1 MVDEDAFR
9 AEGLFLESFPFFF
22 FFFYFGA
29 FRFKFISGIWN
40 IRCVTSNS

>member
-9 AEGLFLESFPFFF
+9 AEGLFLESFPFF

>member
-22 FFFYFGA
+22 YFGA
-29 FRFKFISGIWN
+29 FRLKFISGIWN

>member
-22 FFFYFGA
+22 FFLLWSVSF
-29 FRFKFISGIWN
+29 
-40 IRCVTSNS
+40 

>member
-22 FFFYFGA
+22 FLLWSVSF
-29 FRFKFISGIWN
+29 
-40 IRCVTSNS
+40 

>member
-22 FFFYFGA
+22 FFFTLERFVLNLFLVFGTLDA
-29 FRFKFISGIWN
+29 
-40 IRCVTSNS
+40 